1 MSRFQ
6 AVIFYLFFAFFA
18 SAAIAETEFA
28 TPEEAKALLE
38 KAVVALKQDEAKALA
53 MFASG
58 EGGFKAKDLYV
69 WCANAGDGIL
79 VVHPTN
85 KGKDLR
91 EIKGKHG
98 APFGEVIMDNAAE
111 GTIKETTY
119 WWPRPGGEEPFEKMT
134 YYTKIGD
141 QICGTGYYVE

>member
-6 AVIFYLFFAFFA
+6 AVIFYLVIAIFA
-18 SAAIAETEFA
+18 SPALAQEQFA

-38 KAVVALKQDEAKALA
+38 KAIVALKADEAKALE

-58 EGGFKAKDLYV
+58 EGGFKVKDLYV
-69 WCANAGDGIL
+69 WCANASDGIL

-98 APFGEVIMDNAAE
+98 APFGETIMDNAVE

-141 QICGTGYYVE
+141 QVCGTGYYVQ